1 MSGVS
6 KEYQKY
12 LEDLDKGLVDPYGRS
27 DEAEESNDFDENGVF
42 QDIAEGV
49 GAGFIDAGEGLLSV
63 ATLSIDS
70 VLDTDFTTTFQ
81 DGFDATTSYL
91 GLEPT
96 GTAGEVARNIT
107 NFTAAFIP
115 VAGWLG
121 RAGQVARGTKLTS
134 PTYSGV
140 FGSAERF
147 GASDLGKRLLN
158 STSGTIGTYAAGAAI
173 SDFAAS
179 PDGLETLSDNFDA
192 LPDFLET
199 ESTEGLSGREKALTV
214 LRNKTRFGVEGAAL
228 SSVFDVGI
236 RGVGAASAQ
245 VLPPVTNAAVRAME
259 AAGVMGA
266 MKGLGQGFQDNFPK
280 TDAFFARYFT
290 TAGGRD
296 PGLYETVMDVQ
307 AFRDDV
313 FREGETTLKSF
324 FDTSKKFVNKQAGA
338 LGRNKYDLEEAQTN
352 LMKFLSDPSHQGPEG
367 ARVFQEMY
375 GEEALTIATKLRTN
389 VDELTDLAFAQIER
403 LRASGEINSVE
414 ASRLLK
420 EFEQNKGR
428 YLKRIY
434 DQEARGIGVI
444 EDISALKRTDE
455 YKKAYEEVDAAMRS
469 LGVKN
474 RFMKN
479 GKFNEAGYKGYIS
492 DFLTRQLI
500 EKKPVKEGF
509 ALPREGQLALQ
520 RAPEPLPGPIN
531 VPLVDYFEDILVSR
545 SQILEKSPTLRAMKG
560 ELTEGDAVIRRYL
573 ESLEDLS
580 KLGSGLKFYT
590 EVAENP
596 YLTKLASD
604 ILTKDDTGTVVF
616 SGNAPLIIR
625 PDEIIAP
632 TDESLKILS
641 EIPGAPNLRIFSDE
655 EERFLASQGYV
666 KLGGKTIKPG
676 ETTPTDQKI
685 LERLSAEDAKA
696 ALEGKTLFEAGYGP
710 LSGAYVRKE
719 VFPTLV
725 ESVKARGIPGE
736 ILSVAL
742 QAKGISQISKTVLS
756 PLAQIRNYLSG
767 NFFAIANGHVPTT
780 GSITDAYALTLGS
793 ASRMGDEQFLDFYR
807 LMGKLGLRDQNIV
820 VNEYKALLREGSGNR
835 PMDTVA
841 SKFVRDAA
849 EKVQRVPIAGSLL
862 VNAPKSVYK
871 TAETL
876 YAGSDNSWKA
886 LSFLAENARL
896 TSSFERAGIKLRNAD
911 GTIAMPK
918 ELQENL
924 IASGLARRNEGFD
937 TDFFETMVG
946 DIVKQTMP
954 MYSRVP
960 EAINVLRKIPVA
972 GNFMAFPAEIVRNSA
987 NIVNKAVKEM
997 GFELTDDA
1005 ARAIREAG
1013 GDPDEFV
1020 KQIRAI
1026 GAKRAS
1032 GYVSSAF
1039 VIPHAVQ
1046 LSAMRALGME
1056 QEDLEALQEN
1066 TADYMRGH
1074 VIIPISNAKD
1084 GKSEY
1089 IDFSYMAPYDFALAP
1104 ARAALEVYSRDSKI
1118 GKGQAAAITNAM
1130 FESLNKLFEPFAGE
1144 ALLAERLID
1153 TSPAFGRGGR
1163 TATGLRLYEESDNV
1177 AEKLHKSFYH
1187 ILGGLSPSGLD
1198 MIVQPKA
1205 RGLES
1210 GRLVRAFTGEP
1221 DIGQRI
1227 TTPQEEFFS
1236 MMSGF
1241 RKQEANTKRNL
1252 EFDGEGYKRLAGRQK
1267 ANFNSVF
1274 KRANTTL
1281 EQGLD
1286 AFDDAQQDIFRTQQ
1300 QLYAKVKA
1308 ARRRGVSDTDIRR
1321 ILVQFGD
1328 LGRLETSRIMR
1339 GEFHPYKPGK
1349 SLISEFNRSKKEGP
1363 RVNTVLPMKEFNK
1376 RANELRGMSLDSP
1389 FDSSGFYDKMSQ
1401 RTPESILNPPL
1412 SSPEAPIA
1420 APQPTATA
1428 PQASL
1433 QIPQIAPQADLDPSL
1448 LGSNP
1453 IEQARNAE
1461 LARRLGRA

>member
-12 LEDLDKGLVDPYGRS
+12 LEDVDKGLIDPYGRS

-49 GAGFIDAGEGLLSV
+49 GAGIIDAGEGLLSV

-70 VLDTDFTTTFQ
+70 VLDTDFTTGLQ
-81 DGFDATTSYL
+81 EGFDAATSYL

-158 STSGTIGTYAAGAAI
+158 STSGTVGTYAAGAAI

-214 LRNKTRFGVEGAAL
+214 LRNKTRFGIEGAAL

-245 VLPPVTNAAVRAME
+245 VLPPVTNAAVRTME

-313 FREGETTLKSF
+313 FKEGETTLKSF
-324 FDTSKKFVNKQAGA
+324 FDTSKKFAKKQAGT
-338 LGRNKYDLEEAQTN
+338 LGRNKYDLGEAQTN
-352 LMKFLSDPSHQGPEG
+352 LMKFLTDPSHQGPEG

-389 VDELTDLAFAQIER
+389 VDELTDLAFAQIEK
-403 LRASGEINSVE
+403 LRANGEINSIE

-434 DQEARGIGVI
+434 DQETRGVGVVDDI
-444 EDISALKRTDE
+444 EALKKTDE
-455 YKKAYEEVDAAMRS
+455 YKTSYEEVDAAMRS
-469 LGVKN
+469 LGIKN
-474 RFMKN
+474 KYIKD
-479 GKFNEAGYKGYIS
+479 GKLDDAAYKGAITN
-492 DFLTRQLI
+492 FLNRQLGVGKANRP
-500 EKKPVKEGF
+500 EKGF
-509 ALPREGQLALQ
+509 ALTREEQLALQ
-520 RAPEPLPGPIN
+520 RAPEKLPKPLD
-531 VPLVDYFEDILVSR
+531 VPFVDYFEDILAAR

-560 ELTEGDAVIRRYL
+560 ELTEGDAVVRRYL
-573 ESLEDLS
+573 ESLEDLA
-580 KLGSGLKFYT
+580 KLGSGLKFYR
-590 EVAENP
+590 EVADNP
-596 YLTKLASD
+596 YLTKTISD
-604 ILTKDDTGTVVF
+604 LRDADGNLDF
-616 SGNAPLIIR
+616 SGGAPLVIR
-625 PDEIIAP
+625 PDVIDAP
-632 TDESLKILS
+632 TDETLKIIAD
-641 EIPGAPNLRIFSDE
+641 IPGAPNIRLFTDE
-655 EERFLASQGYV
+655 EEILLREQGYV
-666 KLGGKTIKPG
+666 KLG
-676 ETTPTDQKI
+676 TT
-685 LERLSAEDAKA
+685 DADIDFKKFDTKVEEA
-696 ALEGKTLFEAGYGP
+696 VQSESRKNALEGKRLFESGYGP

-719 VFPTLV
+719 VVPTLV
-725 ESVKARGIPGE
+725 ESVQSRTPLGE
-736 ILSVAL
+736 LWSVAL

-780 GSITDAYALTLGS
+780 GGIVDAYALTLGS

-820 VNEYKALLREGSGNR
+820 VNEYQALLREGAGNR

-911 GTIAMPK
+911 GTLAMPK

-960 EAINVLRKIPVA
+960 QAIKNLRKIPVA
-972 GNFMAFPAEIVRNSA
+972 GNFMAFPAEIIRNSA

-997 GFELTDDA
+997 SFELTDDA

-1039 VIPHAVQ
+1039 VIPHAAQ

-1118 GKGQAAAITNAM
+1118 GKGQASAITSAT
-1130 FESLNKLFEPFAGE
+1130 FEALNKLFEPFAGE

-1153 TSPAFGRGGR
+1153 TSPVFGRGGR
-1163 TATGLRLYEESDNV
+1163 TATGLRLYEESDDLG
-1177 AEKLHKSFYH
+1177 EKLQKSFYH
-1187 ILGGLSPSGLD
+1187 VLGGLSPSGLD
-1198 MIVQPKA
+1198 MVVQPKA

-1252 EFDGEGYKRLAGRQK
+1252 EFDGQGYKRLSGRQK

-1321 ILVQFGD
+1321 ILTQSGD
-1328 LGRLETSRIMR
+1328 LGRLETNRIMK
-1339 GEFHPYKPGK
+1339 GEFHPYRPGR
-1349 SLISEFNRSKKEGP
+1349 SLISDFNKSKKEGP

-1376 RANELRGMSLDSP
+1376 RANKLRGMSLDAP
-1389 FDSSGFYDKMSQ
+1389 FDSSGFYDKMSK

-1412 SSPEAPIA
+1412 TPPEAPIA
-1420 APQPTATA
+1420 APQPTATV
-1428 PQASL
+1428 PQAPL